1 MNTFNLAKF
10 DSGIVYFV
18 KEQIEI
24 SAENSIE
31 KISAIVN
38 VEELKEHAQYNIVV
52 IETETSHKAEFPIHG
67 VYLTPNN
74 ILTIAVSH
82 LKRDPSLISDLERI
96 S

>member
-1 MNTFNLAKF
+1 MNSFNLAKF
-10 DSGIVYFV
+10 DNGAVYFV
-18 KEQIEI
+18 KEKIEI
-24 SAENSIE
+24 SPENSIE

-52 IETETSHKAEFPIHG
+52 IETETSHKDEFPIHG

-82 LKRDPSLISDLERI
+82 LKRDPSLITDLERI
-96 S
+96 